1 MPDHL
6 HAAIR
11 GNIKQSPQEIA
22 LAFQN
27 NLAYVLG
34 QVRLWAS
41 TFYAGTFGEYDMW
54 AIRRKERPLAFQ
66 PDSPP

>member
-27 NLAYVLG
+27 NLAYIMG
-34 QVRLWAS
+34 QVRLW
-41 TFYAGTFGEYDMW
+41 TPTYYVGTFGEYDMW
-54 AIRRKERPLAFQ
+54 AIRRKEGPL
-66 PDSPP
+66 